1 MKDKAVVKQT
11 YREAVAYVGTNGVR
25 IDALADVDTVWLNR
39 QQLATLFGRDIKT
52 IGKHIANALKEELRG
67 FPVVAKIAT
76 TAADGKTYQVEHYSL
91 DMILSIGYRVKSSE
105 GIRFRMWANGVL
117 KSILMHRAHDARF
130 LKELERR
137 LADHEGRIADAE
149 KVIKYVVNTLMPPV
163 TNRKPIG
170 FNRE

>member
-11 YREAVAYVGTNGVR
+11 YRETVVYVGANGVR
-25 IDALADVDTVWLNR
+25 IDALADIDTVWLNR
-39 QQLATLFGRDIKT
+39 QQLATLFGRDVKT

-163 TNRKPIG
+163 TNRRPIG